1 MDKIFTGPEKAAIL
15 MVSLGEG
22 QAIKILEN
30 MDEREIQMLGNYM
43 AAMGDVDSN
52 SMDSVTKEFYDQVDT
67 GTGGLGIGGMDFLKT
82 ALMKALDPAKATE
95 ILNNIT
101 TPGEEM
107 GGGLET
113 VRMLE
118 PGTIASFMVNE
129 HPQTAAIVMAH
140 LEPQKASQTIRE
152 MPEENRMEII
162 HRMATLGRVAPNIL
176 RELDEALQNEFRASG
191 AVSGSKLGGV
201 ETASHIMGALD
212 RATETSILTA
222 MDEVDPDLANEIR
235 NLRFTYEDITKI
247 DDQGIQLILKEVNQE
262 DLLISLKTASDTL
275 KEKWMS
281 NMSERAAM
289 MVKEDLES
297 MGPTK
302 ISDVEKTQ
310 QKIIAVCKQLEEDG
324 KISIGGGPGEELV

>member
-1 MDKIFTGPEKAAIL
+1 MAKQFTGPEKAAIL
-15 MVSLGEG
+15 MVSLGES

-43 AAMGDVDSN
+43 AAMGDVDMP
-52 SMDSVTKEFYDQVDT
+52 SMDSVTKEFYEHVEH
-67 GTGGLGIGGMDFLKT
+67 GTGGLGIAGMDFLKT

-118 PGTIASFMVNE
+118 PGTIASFLINE

-140 LEPQKASQTIRE
+140 LEQSIASNAIRE
-152 MPEENRMEII
+152 MPEENRMEIV
-162 HRMATLGRVAPNIL
+162 HRLATLGRVAPSIL

-201 ETASHIMGALD
+201 ETAAHIMGALD

-235 NLRFTYEDITKI
+235 NLRFTYEDIVSI

-262 DLLISLKTASDTL
+262 DLLISLKTASDLL
-275 KEKWMS
+275 KEKWLS
-281 NMSERAAM
+281 NMSERAAL

-297 MGPTK
+297 MGPAK
-302 ISDVEKTQ
+302 ISEVEKTQ
-310 QKIIAVCKQLEEDG
+310 QKIVAVCKQLEEEG

>member
-1 MDKIFTGPEKAAIL
+1 MAKTFTGPEKAAIL
-15 MVSLGEG
+15 MVTLGES

-43 AAMGDVDSN
+43 AAMGDVDSP
-52 SMDSVTKEFYDQVDT
+52 SMDSVSKEFYDQVDA
-67 GTGGLGIGGMDFLKT
+67 GTGGLGVAGMDFLKT

-118 PGTIASFMVNE
+118 PGTIASFLVNE

-152 MPEENRMEII
+152 MPEENRMEVI

-235 NLRFTYEDITKI
+235 KLRFTYEDIAKI
-247 DDQGIQLILKEVNQE
+247 DDQGIQLILKDVSQE

-275 KEKWMS
+275 KEKWLS

-310 QKIIAVCKQLEEDG
+310 QKIVAVCKQLEEDG